1 MKLKKIPLPF
11 TASKA
16 VLGFGAQTKNTLCFA
31 RGRVAFFTTAHNDL
45 SNPDDLAVFEKE
57 AKYLLRHNPKII
69 AYDLHPDYQS
79 SKFAL
84 SLGRGRYNFVAVQ
97 HHHAHIAACMAENRL
112 TNRKIIGVAFDGT
125 GLGSDNS
132 IWGAEFM
139 ICDYGSYQRRAHL
152 KEIPLL
158 GGEIAV
164 LQPWRL
170 VCAWGNCAA
179 LPAQY
184 QKQCRIL
191 RKLMQQ
197 KLNTPLASSMGR
209 LFDTVGC
216 LILKKYRV
224 GEEAELAVELERIA
238 SCYAGNAAG
247 YRFPIQKKQSEYIID
262 PTAVFKQILADLKKH
277 KPKNEIAFRFH
288 LTVAQ
293 MIAKTC
299 LILRKESRINQVAL
313 SGGVFQNKLLLGLTL
328 ELLCKL
334 KFKAITH
341 QSLSSSDVS
350 ISLGQ
355 VAVAAHLRK

>member
-11 TASKA
+11 AADKA

-31 RGRVAFFTTAHNDL
+31 RGRAAFLATAHNDL
-45 SNPDDLAVFEKE
+45 SDPDDLTVFEKE
-57 AKYLLRHNPKII
+57 ARYFLRQKPKII

-84 SLGRGRYNFVAVQ
+84 SLGRGSYSFFAVQ
-97 HHHAHIAACMAENRL
+97 HHHAHIAACMAENGL

-132 IWGAEFM
+132 IWGSEFL
-139 ICDYGSYQRRAHL
+139 ICNYGNYQRKAHL

-158 GGEIAV
+158 GGEKAV
-164 LQPWRL
+164 LEPWRL
-170 VCAWGNCAA
+170 VCAWDNCAV

-197 KLNTPLASSMGR
+197 RLNTPSASSMGR
-209 LFDTVGC
+209 LFDAAGC
-216 LILKKYRV
+216 LILKKYQV
-224 GEEAELAVELERIA
+224 AEEAELPIELERAA
-238 SCYAGNAAG
+238 SCYAGKAAE
-247 YRFPIQKKQSEYIID
+247 YKFTIQKKQGQYIID
-262 PTAVFKQILADLKKH
+262 PTAIFRQILEDLEKR
-277 KPKNEIAFRFH
+277 KPKDEIAFRFH
-288 LTVAQ
+288 CTIAQ

-299 LILRKESRINQVAL
+299 LKLRKESEIDQVAL

-355 VAVAAHLRK
+355 VAVAAHSRE